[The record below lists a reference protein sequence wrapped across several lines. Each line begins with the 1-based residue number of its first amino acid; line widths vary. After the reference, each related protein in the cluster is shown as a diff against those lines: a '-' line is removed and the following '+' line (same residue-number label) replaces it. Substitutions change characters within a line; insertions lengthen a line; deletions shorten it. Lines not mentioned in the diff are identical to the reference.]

1 MYRTE
6 HIRERLFLNSDA
18 CIVAPMGPDYTPD
31 RSPAAGPARLHHP
44 AVWITL
50 VLAGI
55 AIRIPH
61 LTQSLWYDEVWR
73 THVMLRA
80 ENLHAMLLQDVH
92 NPLYNAFMYLWIS
105 IAGDSEIA
113 IRLPS
118 LCFGLVSILVL
129 HAWIRERFGA
139 AESRIASGLMLLSPV
154 HAWYSCEAK
163 NNMLIMMLGVLVVV
177 ATDRLLRR
185 WRWSD
190 ALRLCAWSVLA
201 FLTSW
206 QAAFVVL
213 PAFAAAAA
221 MARRSNRNASSD
233 VDMSPRPKLLLA
245 AALGTLLLLSPL
257 LIFKAARLDE
267 LARWYPKDFHA
278 QEMLRLLFI
287 WFPTG
292 NALVLIRDSTWI
304 WWVLAFSTVV
314 GPALWLGVRFLR
326 QSSSGTLI
334 VACLALPL
342 ASLLLITAA
351 CELLGLRAPRVYQER
366 NMLVVFPWFVA
377 TAAVGA
383 ARCSTL
389 RPCLPFAILALT
401 LASSAAAFT
410 WRAGKSTV
418 MNPNPDWRA
427 AAQYIRATSQSA
439 PSPPVVISCCPLLP
453 LAYYHAPGVHLQLPV
468 GDGLEEKIAT
478 LRREHPHAEV
488 FLINN
493 PYWYGMKVQSLPMF
507 EATLGHYDRADFRS
521 LQVIRLPALESVN

>member
-1 MYRTE
+1 
-6 HIRERLFLNSDA
+6 
-18 CIVAPMGPDYTPD
+18 MGPDHTPD
-31 RSPAAGPARLHHP
+31 CSPQAGPARLLHP

-80 ENLHAMLLQDVH
+80 DNLYAMLLQDVH
-92 NPLYNAFMYLWIS
+92 NPLYNAIMYLWIS

-118 LCFGLVSILVL
+118 LGFGLVSILVL
-129 HAWIRERFGA
+129 RAWIRERFGVS
-139 AESRIASGLMLLSPV
+139 ESRIAAALMLSSPV

-163 NNMLIMMLGVLVVV
+163 NNMFIMMLGVLVVV
-177 ATDRLLRR
+177 AADRLLHR
-185 WRWSD
+185 WRWSA

-206 QAAFVVL
+206 QAALVVL
-213 PAFAAAAA
+213 PAIAAAAVIS
-221 MARRSNRNASSD
+221 RRSGRSAITD
-233 VDMSPRPKLLLA
+233 IDIIPRPKLLLA

-257 LIFKAARLDE
+257 LIFKAARLDD
-267 LARWYPKDFHA
+267 LARWYPKEFHA

-292 NALVLIRDSTWI
+292 NALVLVRDSTWI

-314 GPALWLGVRFLR
+314 GPALWLGARSLWR
-326 QSSSGTLI
+326 SSSGRLI
-334 VACLALPL
+334 VACLTLPL

-351 CELLGLRAPRVYQER
+351 CELLGLDAPRVYQER

-377 TAAVGA
+377 TIAVGA

-389 RPCLPFAILALT
+389 RPCLPVAIIALS

-427 AAQYIRATSQSA
+427 AAGYIRATSQSA
-439 PSPPVVISCCPLLP
+439 TSPPVVISCCPLLP
-453 LAYYHAPGVHLQLPV
+453 LAYYDAPGVHLQLPV
-468 GDGLEEKIAT
+468 GDGLEDKLAT
-478 LRREHPHAEV
+478 VRREHPHAEV
-488 FLINN
+488 YLINN

-507 EATLGHYDRADFRS
+507 EATLGLHDRADFRS
-521 LQVIRLPALESVN
+521 LQVIRLPALDSVN